1 MGDIF
6 DNSSLKP
13 TDGVTTP
20 VSGQE
25 EQGATQTS
33 GQEGTPGTQTTEQNP
48 SAGTQTTE
56 QNPSSATQTTDANQA
71 SGGQDNAGVSQQST
85 QPSTVVGNGTTV
97 AGDGTTQPSTV
108 VGNGT
113 TVAGDGTTQPSTV
126 VGNGTT
132 VAGDGTT
139 QPSTV
144 VGNGTTVAGDGTTQ
158 PVGNTT
164 APSYLADWS
173 KVSFSDAVKSGD
185 KPIADY
191 IRDYN
196 KWARANNQEPL
207 DVFDMM
213 QAINGNDI
221 SESYAAN
228 EKAKRKLERQQKWE
242 QIGNV
247 LAHLGNFVGTIAG
260 APSGTYETG
269 EHLTARQ
276 KAVRDAMQKQNG
288 DPKNILA
295 MIWKDRAD
303 QRAREL
309 NNANIALQGARKTN
323 VEGQTANQKAQ
334 SDANVA
340 LRGAQQR
347 QADTAADENVA
358 QTDYIKDKNQREWDL
373 HPFRKKYIQ
382 AGTDAKEASAGAS
395 RASAQKSIASAGK
408 TRVQTRQIIQN
419 QQDDDD
425 FETLYNNPSTRKY
438 IIDYANNNGLAVGS
452 NKDLGKGGTWSNKNN
467 RRAAVR
473 WARYKMTHRQKYS
486 GFSIHKKK

>member
-13 TDGVTTP
+13 TTP

-25 EQGATQTS
+25 AQGATQTT
-33 GQEGTPGTQTTEQNP
+33 GQAETPGTQTTEQNP

-56 QNPSSATQTTDANQA
+56 QNPSAAVQTTDADQA
-71 SGGQDNAGVSQQST
+71 AGGQDNAGV
-85 QPSTVVGNGTTV
+85 QPQEQVVTGLPQFQLQYNEPGADGRPAAPTMIVAPGQTPPAATPADIPAPPSNDDGQTATVEAKSGQFTMNHNV
-97 AGDGTTQPSTV
+97 AGQH
-108 VGNGT
+108 
-113 TVAGDGTTQPSTV
+113 
-126 VGNGTT
+126 
-132 VAGDGTT
+132 
-139 QPSTV
+139 
-144 VGNGTTVAGDGTTQ
+144 
-158 PVGNTT
+158 
-164 APSYLADWS
+164 LADWANS
-173 KVSFSDAVKSGD
+173 SFVDVVKNGD
-185 KPIADY
+185 KSIADY
-191 IRDYN
+191 MRDYN
-196 KWARANNQEPL
+196 KWARENNQEPL

-228 EKAKRKLERQQKWE
+228 EKAKKKLERQQKWE

-260 APSGTYETG
+260 APSATYETG

-309 NNANIALQGARKTN
+309 NNANIALQTARKTN

-347 QADTAADENVA
+347 QADTQADENEA
-358 QTDYIKDKNQREWDL
+358 QTDYVQAQTDYVEDKNKREQELQPLKKKNIQSSTNANNARANASNASAAHSRAETHATNVRAYGASYTANRYRIWSKNRRL
-373 HPFRKKYIQ
+373 HPN
-382 AGTDAKEASAGAS
+382 ES
-395 RASAQKSIASAGK
+395 REFMK
-408 TRVQTRQIIQN
+408 
-419 QQDDDD
+419 
-425 FETLYNNPSTRKY
+425 
-438 IIDYANNNGLAVGS
+438 ANNIHGFDKKNWTPTLIDQFNGFIADKFS
-452 NKDLGKGGTWSNKNN
+452 NRGKGGTKAS
-467 RRAAVR
+467 
-473 WARYKMTHRQKYS
+473 S
-486 GFSIHKKK
+486 LLD

>member
-13 TDGVTTP
+13 ADSVTTP
-20 VSGQE
+20 VSGQV

-33 GQEGTPGTQTTEQNP
+33 GQAETP
-48 SAGTQTTE
+48 GTQTTE

-71 SGGQDNAGVSQQST
+71 SGGQDNAGVTQQST
-85 QPSTVVGNGTTV
+85 QTAPGDGTTQPSKVVGNGTTV
-97 AGDGTTQPSTV
+97 AGDGTTQPAS
-108 VGNGT
+108 N
-113 TVAGDGTTQPSTV
+113 VA
-126 VGNGTT
+126 
-132 VAGDGTT
+132 AE
-139 QPSTV
+139 
-144 VGNGTTVAGDGTTQ
+144 
-158 PVGNTT
+158 
-164 APSYLADWS
+164 PSYLADWS

-185 KPIADY
+185 KSIADY
-191 IRDYN
+191 MRDYN

-207 DVFDMM
+207 DVYDMM

-228 EKAKRKLERQQKWE
+228 EKAKRKLERQQRWE

-260 APSGTYETG
+260 APSATYETG

-276 KAVRDAMQKQNG
+276 QAVRDAVQKQNG

-340 LRGAQQR
+340 LKGAQQR
-347 QADTAADENVA
+347 QANTAADENQA
-358 QTDYIKDKNQREWDL
+358 QIDYIEGKNKREQELQPLKKKNIQSSTNANNARANASNASAAHSAAETHAANVRAYGAQYTANRYRIWSKNRRL
-373 HPFRKKYIQ
+373 HPN
-382 AGTDAKEASAGAS
+382 ES
-395 RASAQKSIASAGK
+395 REFMK
-408 TRVQTRQIIQN
+408 
-419 QQDDDD
+419 
-425 FETLYNNPSTRKY
+425 
-438 IIDYANNNGLAVGS
+438 ANNIHSFDKKNWTPTLIDQFNGYIADKFS
-452 NKDLGKGGTWSNKNN
+452 NRGKSSTNAS
-467 RRAAVR
+467 
-473 WARYKMTHRQKYS
+473 S
-486 GFSIHKKK
+486 LLD

>member
-13 TDGVTTP
+13 TDSVTTP

-25 EQGATQTS
+25 AHGATQTS

-48 SAGTQTTE
+48 SA
-56 QNPSSATQTTDANQA
+56 AIQTTDANQA

-85 QPSTVVGNGTTV
+85 QPASGDGSTQATDNSTAQASTVVGNGTTV
-97 AGDGTTQPSTV
+97 ASGDGATQPTGTVAGHGTTQTA
-108 VGNGT
+108 GN
-113 TVAGDGTTQPSTV
+113 A
-126 VGNGTT
+126 
-132 VAGDGTT
+132 
-139 QPSTV
+139 
-144 VGNGTTVAGDGTTQ
+144 
-158 PVGNTT
+158 T

-185 KPIADY
+185 KSIADY
-191 IRDYN
+191 MRDYN

-207 DVFDMM
+207 DVYDMM

-228 EKAKRKLERQQKWE
+228 EKEKRKLERQQRWE
-242 QIGNV
+242 QIGNM

-260 APSGTYETG
+260 APSATYETG

-276 KAVRDAMQKQNG
+276 QAVRDAVEKQNG

-309 NNANIALQGARKTN
+309 NNANIALQGARKAN

-334 SDANVA
+334 SEANVA
-340 LRGAQQR
+340 LKGAQQK
-347 QADTAADENVA
+347 QVESATAENNA
-358 QTDYIKDKNQREWDL
+358 QTGYINAKNKREQELQPLKKKNIQSSTNANNARANASNASAAHSMAETHAANVRAYGASYTANRYRIWSKNRRL
-373 HPFRKKYIQ
+373 HPN
-382 AGTDAKEASAGAS
+382 ES
-395 RASAQKSIASAGK
+395 RAFMK
-408 TRVQTRQIIQN
+408 
-419 QQDDDD
+419 
-425 FETLYNNPSTRKY
+425 
-438 IIDYANNNGLAVGS
+438 ANNIHSFDRKNWTPTLIDQFNGFIADKFS
-452 NKDLGKGGTWSNKNN
+452 NRGKSSTNAS
-467 RRAAVR
+467 
-473 WARYKMTHRQKYS
+473 S
-486 GFSIHKKK
+486 LLD

>member
-48 SAGTQTTE
+48 S
-56 QNPSSATQTTDANQA
+56 SATQTTDANQA

-85 QPSTVVGNGTTV
+85 QPSTGDGGTQPVVGDGFTQPTDNSTAQTSTV
-97 AGDGTTQPSTV
+97 AGDGTTQPTGTV
-108 VGNGT
+108 VGKGT
-113 TVAGDGTTQPSTV
+113 TVASGDGTTQPTGTVAGDGTTQPASNVT
-126 VGNGTT
+126 
-132 VAGDGTT
+132 
-139 QPSTV
+139 SE
-144 VGNGTTVAGDGTTQ
+144 
-158 PVGNTT
+158 
-164 APSYLADWS
+164 PSYLADWS

-191 IRDYN
+191 MRDYN

-309 NNANIALQGARKTN
+309 NNANIALQGARKAN

-358 QTDYIKDKNQREWDL
+358 QTDYIKDKNQREWGL

>member
-13 TDGVTTP
+13 ADSVTTP
-20 VSGQE
+20 VSGQV

-33 GQEGTPGTQTTEQNP
+33 GQAETP
-48 SAGTQTTE
+48 GTQTTE

-71 SGGQDNAGVSQQST
+71 SGGQDNAGVTQQST
-85 QPSTVVGNGTTV
+85 QTAPGDGTTQPSKVVGNGTTV
-97 AGDGTTQPSTV
+97 AADGTTQPSTV

-113 TVAGDGTTQPSTV
+113 TVAGDGTTQPAS
-126 VGNGTT
+126 N
-132 VAGDGTT
+132 VA
-139 QPSTV
+139 
-144 VGNGTTVAGDGTTQ
+144 AE
-158 PVGNTT
+158 
-164 APSYLADWS
+164 PSYLADWS

-185 KPIADY
+185 KSIADY
-191 IRDYN
+191 MRDYN

-207 DVFDMM
+207 DVYDMM

-228 EKAKRKLERQQKWE
+228 EKAKRKLERQQRWE

-260 APSGTYETG
+260 APSATYETG

-276 KAVRDAMQKQNG
+276 QAVRDAVQKQNG

-340 LRGAQQR
+340 LKGAQQR
-347 QADTAADENVA
+347 QANTAADENQA
-358 QTDYIKDKNQREWDL
+358 QIDYIEGKNKREQELQPLKKKNIQSSTNANNARANASNASAAHSAAETHAANVRAYGAQYTANRYRIWSKNRRL
-373 HPFRKKYIQ
+373 HPN
-382 AGTDAKEASAGAS
+382 ES
-395 RASAQKSIASAGK
+395 REFMK
-408 TRVQTRQIIQN
+408 
-419 QQDDDD
+419 
-425 FETLYNNPSTRKY
+425 
-438 IIDYANNNGLAVGS
+438 ANNIHSFDKKNWTPTLIDQFNGYIADKFS
-452 NKDLGKGGTWSNKNN
+452 NRGKRSTNAS
-467 RRAAVR
+467 
-473 WARYKMTHRQKYS
+473 S
-486 GFSIHKKK
+486 LLD

>member
-1 MGDIF
+1 MADKT
-6 DNSSLKP
+6 DNNSLKP

-71 SGGQDNAGVSQQST
+71 SGGQDNAGVTQQTTQPSAVDGGTQPVVGDGST
-85 QPSTVVGNGTTV
+85 QATGNSTTQASTVVGDGSTVVSGDGTTQPTGTV
-97 AGDGTTQPSTV
+97 AGDGTTQPASN
-108 VGNGT
+108 VG
-113 TVAGDGTTQPSTV
+113 SE
-126 VGNGTT
+126 
-132 VAGDGTT
+132 
-139 QPSTV
+139 
-144 VGNGTTVAGDGTTQ
+144 
-158 PVGNTT
+158 
-164 APSYLADWS
+164 PSYLADWS

-191 IRDYN
+191 MRDYN

-309 NNANIALQGARKTN
+309 NNANIALQGARKAN

-347 QADTAADENVA
+347 QADTAADKNQA
-358 QTDYIKDKNQREWDL
+358 QTDYIKDKNDREWDL
-373 HPFRKKYIQ
+373 HPFRKTYIQ

>member
-13 TDGVTTP
+13 ADSVTTP
-20 VSGQE
+20 VSGQV

-33 GQEGTPGTQTTEQNP
+33 GQAETP
-48 SAGTQTTE
+48 GTQTTE

-71 SGGQDNAGVSQQST
+71 SGGQDNAGVTQQST
-85 QPSTVVGNGTTV
+85 QTAPGDGTTQPSKVVGNGTTV
-97 AGDGTTQPSTV
+97 AADGTTQPSTV

-113 TVAGDGTTQPSTV
+113 TVAGDGTTQPAS
-126 VGNGTT
+126 N
-132 VAGDGTT
+132 VA
-139 QPSTV
+139 
-144 VGNGTTVAGDGTTQ
+144 AE
-158 PVGNTT
+158 
-164 APSYLADWS
+164 PSYLADWS

-185 KPIADY
+185 KSIADY
-191 IRDYN
+191 MRDYN

-207 DVFDMM
+207 DVYDMM

-228 EKAKRKLERQQKWE
+228 EKAKRKLERQQRWE

-260 APSGTYETG
+260 APSATYETG

-276 KAVRDAMQKQNG
+276 QAVRDAVQKQNG

-340 LRGAQQR
+340 LKGAQQR
-347 QADTAADENVA
+347 QANTAADENQA
-358 QTDYIKDKNQREWDL
+358 Q
-373 HPFRKKYIQ
+373 
-382 AGTDAKEASAGAS
+382 
-395 RASAQKSIASAGK
+395 
-408 TRVQTRQIIQN
+408 
-419 QQDDDD
+419 
-425 FETLYNNPSTRKY
+425 
-438 IIDYANNNGLAVGS
+438 ID
-452 NKDLGKGGTWSNKNN
+452 
-467 RRAAVR
+467 
-473 WARYKMTHRQKYS
+473 
-486 GFSIHKKK
+486 

>member
-20 VSGQE
+20 TSGQE
-25 EQGATQTS
+25 TQGATQTS

-48 SAGTQTTE
+48 SA
-56 QNPSSATQTTDANQA
+56 AIQTTDANQA

-85 QPSTVVGNGTTV
+85 QPAPGDGSTQAVVGDGSTQATDNSTAQPRTVVGNGTTV
-97 AGDGTTQPSTV
+97 AGDGTTQPAS
-108 VGNGT
+108 N
-113 TVAGDGTTQPSTV
+113 VAS
-126 VGNGTT
+126 
-132 VAGDGTT
+132 
-139 QPSTV
+139 
-144 VGNGTTVAGDGTTQ
+144 
-158 PVGNTT
+158 

-185 KPIADY
+185 KSIADY
-191 IRDYN
+191 MRDYN

-207 DVFDMM
+207 DVYDMM

-221 SESYAAN
+221 SESYADN
-228 EKAKRKLERQQKWE
+228 EKAKRKLERQQRWE

-260 APSGTYETG
+260 APSATYETG

-276 KAVRDAMQKQNG
+276 QAIRDAVQKQNG

-309 NNANIALQGARKTN
+309 NNANIALQGARKAN

-340 LRGAQQR
+340 LKGAQQR
-347 QADTAADENVA
+347 QADTAADENQA
-358 QTDYIKDKNQREWDL
+358 QTDYIEGKNKREQELQPLKKKNIQSSTNANNARAAHSAAETHATNVRAYGAQYTANRYRIWSKNRRL
-373 HPFRKKYIQ
+373 HPN
-382 AGTDAKEASAGAS
+382 ES
-395 RASAQKSIASAGK
+395 RAFMK
-408 TRVQTRQIIQN
+408 
-419 QQDDDD
+419 
-425 FETLYNNPSTRKY
+425 
-438 IIDYANNNGLAVGS
+438 ANNILDKKNWTPTLIDQFNGFIADKFS
-452 NKDLGKGGTWSNKNN
+452 NRGKSSTNAS
-467 RRAAVR
+467 
-473 WARYKMTHRQKYS
+473 S
-486 GFSIHKKK
+486 LLD

>member
-25 EQGATQTS
+25 AQGATQTS

-48 SAGTQTTE
+48 SAGTQTT
-56 QNPSSATQTTDANQA
+56 DANQA

-85 QPSTVVGNGTTV
+85 QPSAGDGGTQPVVGDGSTQATDNSTTQASTVVGDGTTQPTGTVVGNGTTV
-97 AGDGTTQPSTV
+97 ASGDGTTKT
-108 VGNGT
+108 
-113 TVAGDGTTQPSTV
+113 AGSE
-126 VGNGTT
+126 
-132 VAGDGTT
+132 
-139 QPSTV
+139 
-144 VGNGTTVAGDGTTQ
+144 
-158 PVGNTT
+158 
-164 APSYLADWS
+164 APTYLADWS

-191 IRDYN
+191 MRDYN

-228 EKAKRKLERQQKWE
+228 EKAKRKLERQQRWE

-260 APSGTYETG
+260 APSAAYESG

-276 KAVRDAMQKQNG
+276 QAVRDAVQKQNG

-309 NNANIALQGARKTN
+309 NNANIALQGARKAN

-340 LRGAQQR
+340 LKGAQQR
-347 QADTAADENVA
+347 QADTAADENQA
-358 QTDYIKDKNQREWDL
+358 QTDYIEGKNKREQELQPLKKKNIQSSTNANNARANASNASAAHSAAETHAANVRAYGAQYTANRYRIWSKNRRL
-373 HPFRKKYIQ
+373 HPN
-382 AGTDAKEASAGAS
+382 ES
-395 RASAQKSIASAGK
+395 REFMK
-408 TRVQTRQIIQN
+408 
-419 QQDDDD
+419 
-425 FETLYNNPSTRKY
+425 
-438 IIDYANNNGLAVGS
+438 ANNIHSFDKKNWTPTLIDKFNGFIADKFS
-452 NKDLGKGGTWSNKNN
+452 NRSKSSTNASSLLD
-467 RRAAVR
+467 
-473 WARYKMTHRQKYS
+473 
-486 GFSIHKKK
+486 

>member
-13 TDGVTTP
+13 ADSVTTP
-20 VSGQE
+20 VSGQV

-33 GQEGTPGTQTTEQNP
+33 GQAETP
-48 SAGTQTTE
+48 GTQTTE

-71 SGGQDNAGVSQQST
+71 SGGQDNAGVTQQST
-85 QPSTVVGNGTTV
+85 QTAPGDGTTQPSKVVGNGTTV
-97 AGDGTTQPSTV
+97 AADGTTQPSTV

-113 TVAGDGTTQPSTV
+113 TVAGDGTTQPAS
-126 VGNGTT
+126 N
-132 VAGDGTT
+132 VA
-139 QPSTV
+139 
-144 VGNGTTVAGDGTTQ
+144 AE
-158 PVGNTT
+158 
-164 APSYLADWS
+164 PSYLADWS

-185 KPIADY
+185 KSIADY
-191 IRDYN
+191 MRDYN

-207 DVFDMM
+207 DVYDMM

-228 EKAKRKLERQQKWE
+228 EKAKRKLERQQRWE

-260 APSGTYETG
+260 APSATYETG

-276 KAVRDAMQKQNG
+276 QAVRDAVQKQNG

-340 LRGAQQR
+340 LKGAQQR
-347 QADTAADENVA
+347 QANTAADENQA
-358 QTDYIKDKNQREWDL
+358 QIDYIEGKNKREQELQPLKKKNIQSSTNANNARANASNASAAHSAAETHAANVRAYGAQYTANRYRIWSKNRRL
-373 HPFRKKYIQ
+373 HPN
-382 AGTDAKEASAGAS
+382 ES
-395 RASAQKSIASAGK
+395 REFMK
-408 TRVQTRQIIQN
+408 
-419 QQDDDD
+419 
-425 FETLYNNPSTRKY
+425 
-438 IIDYANNNGLAVGS
+438 ANNIHSFDKKNWTPTLIDQFNGYIADKFS
-452 NKDLGKGGTWSNKNN
+452 NRGKSSTNAS
-467 RRAAVR
+467 
-473 WARYKMTHRQKYS
+473 S
-486 GFSIHKKK
+486 LLD

>member
-20 VSGQE
+20 TSGQE
-25 EQGATQTS
+25 TQGATQTS

-48 SAGTQTTE
+48 SA
-56 QNPSSATQTTDANQA
+56 AIQTTDANQA

-85 QPSTVVGNGTTV
+85 QPAPGDGTTQPSTVVGNGTTV
-97 AGDGTTQPSTV
+97 AGDETTQPSTV

-113 TVAGDGTTQPSTV
+113 TVAGDGTTQPRTV
-126 VGNGTT
+126 AGNGTT
-132 VAGDGTT
+132 VAGDGKT
-139 QPSTV
+139 QPASNVTS
-144 VGNGTTVAGDGTTQ
+144 
-158 PVGNTT
+158 

-185 KPIADY
+185 KSIADY
-191 IRDYN
+191 MRDYN

-207 DVFDMM
+207 DVYDMM

-221 SESYAAN
+221 SESYADN
-228 EKAKRKLERQQKWE
+228 EKAKRKLKRQQRWE

-260 APSGTYETG
+260 APSATYETG

-276 KAVRDAMQKQNG
+276 QAVRDAVQKQNG

-309 NNANIALQGARKTN
+309 NNANIALQGARKAN

-340 LRGAQQR
+340 LKGAQQR
-347 QADTAADENVA
+347 QADTAADENQA
-358 QTDYIKDKNQREWDL
+358 QTDYIEGKNKREQELQPLKKKNIQSSTNANNARAAHSAAETHATNVRAYGAQYTANRYRIWSKNRRL
-373 HPFRKKYIQ
+373 HPN
-382 AGTDAKEASAGAS
+382 ES
-395 RASAQKSIASAGK
+395 RAFMK
-408 TRVQTRQIIQN
+408 
-419 QQDDDD
+419 
-425 FETLYNNPSTRKY
+425 
-438 IIDYANNNGLAVGS
+438 ANNIHSDDKKNWTPTLIDQFNGFIADKFS
-452 NKDLGKGGTWSNKNN
+452 NRGKSSTNAS
-467 RRAAVR
+467 
-473 WARYKMTHRQKYS
+473 S
-486 GFSIHKKK
+486 LLD

>member
-13 TDGVTTP
+13 ADSVTTP
-20 VSGQE
+20 VSGQV

-33 GQEGTPGTQTTEQNP
+33 GQAETP
-48 SAGTQTTE
+48 GTQTTE

-71 SGGQDNAGVSQQST
+71 SGGQDNAGVSQQSA
-85 QPSTVVGNGTTV
+85 QPTP
-97 AGDGTTQPSTV
+97 GDGTTQPSTV

-139 QPSTV
+139 QP
-144 VGNGTTVAGDGTTQ
+144 A
-158 PVGNTT
+158 GNTT

-185 KPIADY
+185 KSIADY
-191 IRDYN
+191 MRDYN

-207 DVFDMM
+207 DVYDMM

-228 EKAKRKLERQQKWE
+228 EKAKRKLERQQRWE

-260 APSGTYETG
+260 APSATYETG

-276 KAVRDAMQKQNG
+276 QAVREAVQKQNG

-309 NNANIALQGARKTN
+309 NNANIALQGARKAN

-340 LRGAQQR
+340 LKGAQQR
-347 QADTAADENVA
+347 QADTAADENEA
-358 QTDYIKDKNQREWDL
+358 QTDYIKGKNKREQDLQPLKKKNIQSSTNANNARAAHSAAETHAANVRAYGAQYTANRYRIWSKNRRL
-373 HPFRKKYIQ
+373 HPN
-382 AGTDAKEASAGAS
+382 ES
-395 RASAQKSIASAGK
+395 REFMK
-408 TRVQTRQIIQN
+408 
-419 QQDDDD
+419 
-425 FETLYNNPSTRKY
+425 
-438 IIDYANNNGLAVGS
+438 ANNIHSFDKKNWTPTLIDQFNGYIADKFS
-452 NKDLGKGGTWSNKNN
+452 NRGKSGTNAS
-467 RRAAVR
+467 
-473 WARYKMTHRQKYS
+473 S
-486 GFSIHKKK
+486 LLD

>member
-13 TDGVTTP
+13 TGSVTTP

-25 EQGATQTS
+25 AQGATQTS

-48 SAGTQTTE
+48 SA
-56 QNPSSATQTTDANQA
+56 AIQTTDANQA
-71 SGGQDNAGVSQQST
+71 SGGQDNAGVSQQNTQLTPGDGTT
-85 QPSTVVGNGTTV
+85 QPVVGDGTTHPTDNSTVQPRTVVGNGTTQP
-97 AGDGTTQPSTV
+97 AGSE
-108 VGNGT
+108 
-113 TVAGDGTTQPSTV
+113 
-126 VGNGTT
+126 
-132 VAGDGTT
+132 
-139 QPSTV
+139 
-144 VGNGTTVAGDGTTQ
+144 
-158 PVGNTT
+158 

-173 KVSFSDAVKSGD
+173 KVSFSDAVKSGN
-185 KPIADY
+185 KSIADY
-191 IRDYN
+191 MRDYN

-207 DVFDMM
+207 DVYDMM

-221 SESYAAN
+221 SESYADN
-228 EKAKRKLERQQKWE
+228 EKAKRKLERQQRWE

-276 KAVRDAMQKQNG
+276 QAIRDAVQKQNG

-309 NNANIALQGARKTN
+309 NNANIALQGARKAN

-340 LRGAQQR
+340 LKGAQQR
-347 QADTAADENVA
+347 QADTAADENQA
-358 QTDYIKDKNQREWDL
+358 QTDYIEGKNKREQELQPLKKKNIQSSTNANNARANASNASAAHSAAETHATNVRAYGAQYTANRYRIWSKNRRL
-373 HPFRKKYIQ
+373 HPN
-382 AGTDAKEASAGAS
+382 ES
-395 RASAQKSIASAGK
+395 RAFMK
-408 TRVQTRQIIQN
+408 
-419 QQDDDD
+419 
-425 FETLYNNPSTRKY
+425 
-438 IIDYANNNGLAVGS
+438 ANNIHSFDKKNWTPTLIDQFNGFIADKFS
-452 NKDLGKGGTWSNKNN
+452 NRGKSSTNAS
-467 RRAAVR
+467 
-473 WARYKMTHRQKYS
+473 S
-486 GFSIHKKK
+486 LLD

>member
-48 SAGTQTTE
+48 S
-56 QNPSSATQTTDANQA
+56 SATQTTDANQA
-71 SGGQDNAGVSQQST
+71 SGGQDNAGVSQQSTQPSAGDGGT

-132 VAGDGTT
+132 VAGNGTT
-139 QPSTV
+139 QPASNV
-144 VGNGTTVAGDGTTQ
+144 VAE
-158 PVGNTT
+158 
-164 APSYLADWS
+164 PSYLADWS

-191 IRDYN
+191 MRDYN

-309 NNANIALQGARKTN
+309 NNANIALQGARKAN

-334 SDANVA
+334 SDAIVA

-408 TRVQTRQIIQN
+408 TRVQTQQIIQN

>member
-13 TDGVTTP
+13 TDSVITP

-25 EQGATQTS
+25 AHGATQTS

-48 SAGTQTTE
+48 SA
-56 QNPSSATQTTDANQA
+56 AIQTTDANQA

-85 QPSTVVGNGTTV
+85 QPASGDGSTQATDNSTAQASTVVGNGTTV
-97 AGDGTTQPSTV
+97 ASGDGATQPTGTVAGHGTTQTA
-108 VGNGT
+108 GN
-113 TVAGDGTTQPSTV
+113 A
-126 VGNGTT
+126 
-132 VAGDGTT
+132 
-139 QPSTV
+139 
-144 VGNGTTVAGDGTTQ
+144 
-158 PVGNTT
+158 T

-185 KPIADY
+185 KSIADY
-191 IRDYN
+191 MRDYN

-207 DVFDMM
+207 DVYDMM

-228 EKAKRKLERQQKWE
+228 EKEKRKLERQQRWE
-242 QIGNV
+242 QIGNM

-260 APSGTYETG
+260 APSATYETG

-276 KAVRDAMQKQNG
+276 QAVRDAVEKQNG

-309 NNANIALQGARKTN
+309 NNANIALQGARKAN

-334 SDANVA
+334 SEANVA
-340 LRGAQQR
+340 LKGAQQK
-347 QADTAADENVA
+347 QVESATAENNA
-358 QTDYIKDKNQREWDL
+358 QTGYINAKNKREQELQPLKKKNIQSSTNANNARANASNASAAHSMAETHAANVRAYGASYTANRYRIWSKNRRL
-373 HPFRKKYIQ
+373 HPN
-382 AGTDAKEASAGAS
+382 ES
-395 RASAQKSIASAGK
+395 RAFMK
-408 TRVQTRQIIQN
+408 
-419 QQDDDD
+419 
-425 FETLYNNPSTRKY
+425 
-438 IIDYANNNGLAVGS
+438 ANNIHSFDRKNWTPTLIDQFNGFIADKFS
-452 NKDLGKGGTWSNKNN
+452 NRGKSSTNAS
-467 RRAAVR
+467 
-473 WARYKMTHRQKYS
+473 S
-486 GFSIHKKK
+486 LLD

>member
-20 VSGQE
+20 TSGQE
-25 EQGATQTS
+25 TQGATQTS

-56 QNPSSATQTTDANQA
+56 QNLSAGTQTTDANQA
-71 SGGQDNAGVSQQST
+71 SGGQDNAGISQQST
-85 QPSTVVGNGTTV
+85 QPAPGDGSTQPVVGDGSTQPTDNSTVQPRTVVGDGSTT
-97 AGDGTTQPSTV
+97 GTV
-108 VGNGT
+108 VGEET
-113 TVAGDGTTQPSTV
+113 AKTA
-126 VGNGTT
+126 
-132 VAGDGTT
+132 
-139 QPSTV
+139 
-144 VGNGTTVAGDGTTQ
+144 
-158 PVGNTT
+158 GNTT

-185 KPIADY
+185 KSIADY
-191 IRDYN
+191 MRDYN

-207 DVFDMM
+207 DVYDMM

-228 EKAKRKLERQQKWE
+228 EKAKRKLERQQRWE

-260 APSGTYETG
+260 APSATYESG

-276 KAVRDAMQKQNG
+276 QAIRDAVQKQNG

-309 NNANIALQGARKTN
+309 NNANIALQGARKAN
-323 VEGQTANQKAQ
+323 VEGQTANQKAL

-340 LRGAQQR
+340 LKGAQQR
-347 QADTAADENVA
+347 QADTAADENQA
-358 QTDYIKDKNQREWDL
+358 QTDYIEGKNKREQELQPLKKKNIQSSTNANNARANASNASAAHSAAETHAANIRAYGASYTANRYRIWSRNRRL
-373 HPFRKKYIQ
+373 HPN
-382 AGTDAKEASAGAS
+382 ES
-395 RASAQKSIASAGK
+395 RAFMKANNIHSFDKKNWTPTLIDQFNGFIADKFSNKGK
-408 TRVQTRQIIQN
+408 T
-419 QQDDDD
+419 
-425 FETLYNNPSTRKY
+425 STNASSLL
-438 IIDYANNNGLAVGS
+438 D
-452 NKDLGKGGTWSNKNN
+452 
-467 RRAAVR
+467 
-473 WARYKMTHRQKYS
+473 
-486 GFSIHKKK
+486 

>member
-20 VSGQE
+20 TSGQE
-25 EQGATQTS
+25 TQGATQTS

-48 SAGTQTTE
+48 SA
-56 QNPSSATQTTDANQA
+56 AIQTTDANQA

-85 QPSTVVGNGTTV
+85 QPAPGDGSTQVVVGDGSTQATDNSTAQPRTVVGNGTTV
-97 AGDGTTQPSTV
+97 AGDGTTQPAS
-108 VGNGT
+108 N
-113 TVAGDGTTQPSTV
+113 VAS
-126 VGNGTT
+126 
-132 VAGDGTT
+132 
-139 QPSTV
+139 
-144 VGNGTTVAGDGTTQ
+144 
-158 PVGNTT
+158 

-185 KPIADY
+185 KSIADY
-191 IRDYN
+191 MRDYN

-207 DVFDMM
+207 DVYDMM

-221 SESYAAN
+221 SESYADN
-228 EKAKRKLERQQKWE
+228 EKAKRKLERQQRWE

-260 APSGTYETG
+260 APSATYETG

-276 KAVRDAMQKQNG
+276 QAIRDAVQKQNG

-309 NNANIALQGARKTN
+309 NNANIALQGARKAN

-340 LRGAQQR
+340 LKGAQQR
-347 QADTAADENVA
+347 QADTAADENQA
-358 QTDYIKDKNQREWDL
+358 QTDYIEGKNKREQELQPLKKKNIQSSTNANNARAAHSAAETHATNVRAYGAQYTANRYRIWSKNRRL
-373 HPFRKKYIQ
+373 HPN
-382 AGTDAKEASAGAS
+382 ES
-395 RASAQKSIASAGK
+395 RAFMK
-408 TRVQTRQIIQN
+408 
-419 QQDDDD
+419 
-425 FETLYNNPSTRKY
+425 
-438 IIDYANNNGLAVGS
+438 ANNIHSFDKKNWTPTLIDQFNGFIADKFS
-452 NKDLGKGGTWSNKNN
+452 NRGKSSTNAS
-467 RRAAVR
+467 
-473 WARYKMTHRQKYS
+473 S
-486 GFSIHKKK
+486 LLD